1 MNQNYISDNIFIK
14 DNKLYEQHSN
24 KDILINK
31 NNWHKILSELGWEKL
46 PLPWIKILNKYNDNK
61 YKNSQFGVLDCGSDG
76 DCFFHC
82 IAYALNTFEINK
94 KEPIIYNAQDLR
106 QLLANSISKE
116 IFNEIISIYKIL
128 KDSNDLDEMWDP
140 YNITDKEYR
149 NMITNNCNI
158 FWCDHILLSL
168 IIKILNINII
178 ILNSNEY
185 TKQYNLYKTMTDYNS
200 YNNTIIL
207 LYENSNHFK
216 LIGHFKDNNMISL
229 FNNRNIPS
237 EIYKL
242 IMS

>member
-31 NNWHKILSELGWEKL
+31 NNWHKILSQLGWEKI
-46 PLPWIKILNKYNDNK
+46 PLSWIKILNKYNNKK
-61 YKNSQFGVLDCGSDG
+61 YKNSQFGILDCGSDG

-149 NMITNNCNI
+149 NMITNNCDI
-158 FWCDHILLSL
+158 FWSDHILISM
-168 IIKILNINII
+168 IIKLLNINII

-185 TKQYNLYKTMTDYNS
+185 TKSHNLYNTMTDYNS
-200 YNNTIIL
+200 QKNTIIL
-207 LYENSNHFK
+207 LYENNIHFK

-229 FNNRNIPS
+229 FDNRNIPS

-242 IMS
+242 IML